1 MIKVISISTCT
12 KSKEVKESI
21 ELNFPPEKKQETK
34 ILKWLK
40 NLKQDHDKKHNRKLK
55 VEIIHS

>member
-12 KSKEVKESI
+12 KSEEVKESI

-34 ILKWLK
+34 VLKLLK
-40 NLKQDHDKKHNRKLK
+40 NLRKDHEKKHNRKLK
-55 VEIIHS
+55 IEIIHC